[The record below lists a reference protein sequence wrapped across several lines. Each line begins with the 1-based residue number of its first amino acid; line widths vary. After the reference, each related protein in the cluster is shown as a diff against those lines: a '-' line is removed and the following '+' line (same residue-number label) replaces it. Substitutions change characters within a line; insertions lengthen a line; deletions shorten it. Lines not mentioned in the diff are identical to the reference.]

1 MDLGPGPPA
10 LSTANSGRELKRRT
24 NGKSGSPKRLH
35 IRQSQNPLTSS
46 HDAIAADAK
55 QAAIS
60 ARRPSAWTRNRHPT
74 ATPAE
79 KIEEVIFKPAPTP
92 LIAPAS
98 AAQPTTTTSGSVSRR
113 RRDRS
118 RIAIENRTGM
128 QTSV

>member
-24 NGKSGSPKRLH
+24 NGKSGSPKRFH
-35 IRQSQNPLTSS
+35 IRQSQNPLTRS

-55 QAAIS
+55 EAAIS

-79 KIEEVIFKPAPTP
+79 KIAEVIFKPAPTP

-98 AAQPTTTTSGSVSRR
+98 TAQPTRAAIGAVLRR
-113 RRDRS
+113 CRD
-118 RIAIENRTGM
+118 
-128 QTSV
+128 